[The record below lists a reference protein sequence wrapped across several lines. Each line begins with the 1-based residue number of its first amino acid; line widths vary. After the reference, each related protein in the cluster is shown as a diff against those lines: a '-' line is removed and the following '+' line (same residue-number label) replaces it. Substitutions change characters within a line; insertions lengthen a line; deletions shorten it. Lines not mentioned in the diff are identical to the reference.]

1 MTDIWLVTCG
11 DYSDYNVDSAFSTME
26 AADAHCARMQ
36 ENYDNITWHVERV
49 DLDPPLPEVVQKVIK
64 ETPKPVYEPM
74 TPEMRQRL
82 VDSII
87 LERKGE

>member
-1 MTDIWLVTCG
+1 VDIWLVTCG
-11 DYSDYNVDSAFSTME
+11 SYSDYSVDSAFSTME
-26 AADAHCARMQ
+26 AADEYCARMQ
-36 ENYDNITWHVERV
+36 ENLDNITWQVERV
-49 DLDPPLPEVVQKVIK
+49 DLDPPLPEVVQKVI
-64 ETPKPVYEPM
+64 EEAPKPVYEPM